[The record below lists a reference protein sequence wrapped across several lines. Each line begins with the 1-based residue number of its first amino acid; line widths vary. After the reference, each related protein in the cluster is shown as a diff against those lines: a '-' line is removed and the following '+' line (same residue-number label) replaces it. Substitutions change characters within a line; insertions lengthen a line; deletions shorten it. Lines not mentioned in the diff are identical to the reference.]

1 MAKTRTLEL
10 SIQIAGR
17 VDKSLTAAL
26 TGSKNQISGFSR
38 SIGNIGKA
46 GLAAM
51 TAMTAATAAGI
62 AKCTSEA
69 AKMKNDMAAMV
80 RYVDGLSESSTTTA
94 KQAESHVKTLRS
106 YIQDLSTEIPRTTE
120 QLTTMSAALGQ
131 SGKGWAEQR
140 YSGILRD
147 TAVAATAMD
156 LEDQTAGEYMAKW
169 EEAFRFN
176 HEQVMELMD
185 QINYLGANNATT
197 AAEIAQSVNQAASMG
212 QIAGVDP
219 GATAAIATAMQATGV
234 AVDRVGTSITR
245 IYTNISKGTNA
256 TKAQKAMW
264 EELGFSAEGI
274 AKAMQS
280 DGIGTLQNVFA
291 AINDL
296 PDERKVAALSTLFGQ
311 WAIEGGAKITQN
323 LELLQ
328 KTLGMVSDPSLYA
341 GSMEREFLIQASTPE
356 ALKTM
361 RQNALT
367 ALMQDIGEEFLPAEK
382 EFSLAMIDFF
392 NNIRQNM
399 PELKQLAES
408 LGQLAS
414 RGVAKLGEA
423 MDNALPHI
431 QKGIDYL
438 LNNGDEVVSK
448 LKLAAGVFLGMR
460 LVPTGERLLRGAG
473 RLLFGKSG
481 GSSGGGML
489 GMGGLFG
496 KGGIWDAAR
505 TGAAMANSS
514 MTRVNGELITNSG
527 AAGMGQR
534 LYNNIV
540 GGVLGILNRKKL
552 FATGV
557 TNKEAWG
564 NVLGVGGKITGAK
577 TFLPGIAKALGSGA
591 TTMAGG
597 AAVGAGSL
605 LGGLLGA
612 AGIGSGILDIIK
624 GTKSTGKDAKD
635 KYFTGGTKIGM
646 VGAGA
651 ATGAAVGSLFGG
663 IGAVPGALIGA
674 GVGGLGA
681 LIKGDAIGKALSDF
695 SDHATEFFTQTVP
708 EKWNELWSGVGKF
721 LTETVPYAIG
731 YAAGATE
738 VFFTQTVPEKWN
750 AMWAAIG
757 TFFTTTLP
765 TWADSTWHNNIV
777 PFFTEDIPNFFT
789 NLWDSVKGFFKS
801 TLPSLASS
809 VWNSIK
815 SFFTESVPS
824 FFSNVWNNI
833 TGSAKAGY
841 QAATGAAPHAAGG
854 VFTTPHLGLVAEAG
868 PESIIPL
875 SAGRRSRGIDL
886 WNRTGQMLGVKQV
899 ELDDIPAR
907 GSGGGGLTFA
917 PIINIQGN
925 ADQSAVEM
933 LESVLAGERERFEA
947 WYEGMRRRE
956 LRTSY

>member
-1 MAKTRTLEL
+1 
-10 SIQIAGR
+10 
-17 VDKSLTAAL
+17 
-26 TGSKNQISGFSR
+26 
-38 SIGNIGKA
+38 
-46 GLAAM
+46 
-51 TAMTAATAAGI
+51 
-62 AKCTSEA
+62 
-69 AKMKNDMAAMV
+69 
-80 RYVDGLSESSTTTA
+80 
-94 KQAESHVKTLRS
+94 
-106 YIQDLSTEIPRTTE
+106 
-120 QLTTMSAALGQ
+120 
-131 SGKGWAEQR
+131 
-140 YSGILRD
+140 
-147 TAVAATAMD
+147 
-156 LEDQTAGEYMAKW
+156 
-169 EEAFRFN
+169 
-176 HEQVMELMD
+176 
-185 QINYLGANNATT
+185 
-197 AAEIAQSVNQAASMG
+197 
-212 QIAGVDP
+212 
-219 GATAAIATAMQATGV
+219 
-234 AVDRVGTSITR
+234 
-245 IYTNISKGTNA
+245 
-256 TKAQKAMW
+256 
-264 EELGFSAEGI
+264 
-274 AKAMQS
+274 
-280 DGIGTLQNVFA
+280 
-291 AINDL
+291 
-296 PDERKVAALSTLFGQ
+296 
-311 WAIEGGAKITQN
+311 
-323 LELLQ
+323 
-328 KTLGMVSDPSLYA
+328 
-341 GSMEREFLIQASTPE
+341 MEREFLIQASTPE

-392 NNIRQNM
+392 NNIRKNM

-481 GSSGGGML
+481 GSSGGGLL

-527 AAGMGQR
+527 VAGMGQR

-646 VGAGA
+646 VGTGAAAGA
-651 ATGAAVGSLFGG
+651 AIGSFVPVVGTAA
-663 IGAVPGALIGA
+663 GALIGA

-681 LIKGDAIGKALSDF
+681 LIKGDAIGKALSDS
-695 SDHATEFFTQTVP
+695 SDHATE
-708 EKWNELWSGVGKF
+708 
-721 LTETVPYAIG
+721 
-731 YAAGATE
+731 
-738 VFFTQTVPEKWN
+738 FFTQTVPEKWN

-789 NLWDSVKGFFKS
+789 NLWDSVTGFFKS

-809 VWNSIK
+809 IWNSIK
-815 SFFTESVPS
+815 SFFTESVPN

-841 QAATGAAPHAAGG
+841 QATTGVKPHAAGG

-875 SAGRRSRGIDL
+875 SAGRRSRGLDL

-899 ELDDIPAR
+899 ELDDIPAK
-907 GSGGGGLTFA
+907 GSGGSGLTFA
-917 PIINIQGN
+917 PTINIQGN